1 MVSYKTPFHTGT
13 RKIKVEKAKQS
24 QARKGALSSDTV
36 STDADE
42 SSINYLFNNKMN
54 RPNPM
59 MSQGYPNQY
68 DPMMGQGYLN
78 QYDPMMGQGYPN
90 PQGPMMGQGYP
101 NQQGPVMMGN
111 STNQYQDQNID
122 ALSIQTFA
130 PVKNPHNG
138 KGNAISN
145 LGLLNN
151 NMNNP
156 IYTESEMSQPNYPG
170 MPHPGMQYPGMNH
183 AGMNHAG
190 MNHAG
195 MNHAGMNHPGMQYP
209 GMNHAGINY
218 GAIAPQGEE
227 TNATETYPNPIEN
240 ATETYPNPMEN
251 ATETYPDNPTAQPDI
266 SHLGKLKL

>member
-42 SSINYLFNNKMN
+42 SSINYLFNKMD

-101 NQQGPVMMGN
+101 NQQGPIMMGN

-183 AGMNHAG
+183 AG
-190 MNHAG
+190 
-195 MNHAGMNHPGMQYP
+195 
-209 GMNHAGINY
+209 INY

>member
-42 SSINYLFNNKMN
+42 SSINYLFNNKMD

-101 NQQGPVMMGN
+101 NQQGPIMMGN

-183 AGMNHAG
+183 AG
-190 MNHAG
+190 
-195 MNHAGMNHPGMQYP
+195 
-209 GMNHAGINY
+209 INY

-251 ATETYPDNPTAQPDI
+251 ATKTYPDNPTAQPDI

>member
-24 QARKGALSSDTV
+24 QARKGELSSDTV

-42 SSINYLFNNKMN
+42 SSINYLFNNKMD

-101 NQQGPVMMGN
+101 NQQGPIMMGN

-170 MPHPGMQYPGMNH
+170 IP
-183 AGMNHAG
+183 
-190 MNHAG
+190 
-195 MNHAGMNHPGMQYP
+195 HPGMQYP

-251 ATETYPDNPTAQPDI
+251 ATKTYPDNPTAQPDI

>member
-42 SSINYLFNNKMN
+42 SSINYLFNKMD

-101 NQQGPVMMGN
+101 NQQGPIMMGN

-170 MPHPGMQYPGMNH
+170 IP
-183 AGMNHAG
+183 
-190 MNHAG
+190 
-195 MNHAGMNHPGMQYP
+195 HPGMQYP

-251 ATETYPDNPTAQPDI
+251 ATKTYPDNPTAQPDI

>member
-42 SSINYLFNNKMN
+42 SSINYLFNNKMD

-101 NQQGPVMMGN
+101 NQQGPIMMGN

-183 AGMNHAG
+183 AG
-190 MNHAG
+190 
-195 MNHAGMNHPGMQYP
+195 
-209 GMNHAGINY
+209 INY

>member
-42 SSINYLFNNKMN
+42 SSINYLFNKMD

-101 NQQGPVMMGN
+101 NQQGPIMMGN

-183 AGMNHAG
+183 AG
-190 MNHAG
+190 
-195 MNHAGMNHPGMQYP
+195 
-209 GMNHAGINY
+209 INY

-251 ATETYPDNPTAQPDI
+251 ATKTYPDNPTAQPDI

>member
-42 SSINYLFNNKMN
+42 SSINYLFNKMD

-101 NQQGPVMMGN
+101 NQQGPIMMGN

-170 MPHPGMQYPGMNH
+170 IP
-183 AGMNHAG
+183 
-190 MNHAG
+190 
-195 MNHAGMNHPGMQYP
+195 HPGMQYP

-227 TNATETYPNPIEN
+227 TNATETYPNP
-240 ATETYPNPMEN
+240 MEN

>member
-42 SSINYLFNNKMN
+42 SSINYLFNNKMD

-101 NQQGPVMMGN
+101 NQQGPIMMGN

-170 MPHPGMQYPGMNH
+170 IP
-183 AGMNHAG
+183 
-190 MNHAG
+190 
-195 MNHAGMNHPGMQYP
+195 HPGMQYP

-251 ATETYPDNPTAQPDI
+251 ATKTYPDNPTAQPDI